1 MATLE
6 TFKYVQ
12 GDTGPQLKL
21 TLTDEDTGTATDLTG
36 ATVRMHFR
44 AAGSTTVL
52 YSKTLYVNPGTPTLG
67 IALVNWATG
76 ELDYAAGTYQG
87 EIEITKS
94 TGQIE
99 TIYDTIKFKI
109 REDFA

>member
-1 MATLE
+1 MAQ

-36 ATVRMHFR
+36 ATVKLHFK
-44 AAGSTTVL
+44 AAGATTVL
-52 YSKTLYVNPGTPTLG
+52 YSKTLFVNQGQGQPALG
-67 IALVNWATG
+67 IALVNWAAG
-76 ELDYAAGTYQG
+76 ELDYDAGTYHG
-87 EIEITKS
+87 EIEITKAS
-94 TGQIE
+94 GQIE
-99 TIYDTIKFKI
+99 TIYDIIKFKI